1 MQVGP
6 EGIARDQKAALD
18 QLARAFEWAILVHDR
33 DDTVVTLAQRT
44 AIAGEREWSSWR
56 ERVTRIE
63 LVSQAWK
70 ASALPLS
77 YTRWRVPKTLLVAVY
92 RQPPGG
98 GSPVITQ
105 HSTFHC
111 GLNIVEISLNV

>member
-1 MQVGP
+1 MQVRL
-6 EGIARDQKAALD
+6 EGID
-18 QLARAFEWAILVHDR
+18 VHDA
-33 DDTVVTLAQRT
+33 DKACVDHCCPDWSVHFLAQRT
-44 AIAGEREWSSWR
+44 AIAREREWPSWR

-98 GSPVITQ
+98 DSLVIMQ
-105 HSTFHC
+105 HLPAHC
-111 GLNIVEISLNV
+111 GLNIVEISLTL